1 MRTRYVVIA
10 LVWAVSLGLT
20 ATWTGAQSRPRQ
32 WTPLAE
38 PVVKTGDELG
48 FRVEWMYG
56 RVPVGHLVIRQ
67 NDQWVDVRVGEPGDR
82 QVLPALP
89 LPPPAPPATPPVR

>member
-1 MRTRYVVIA
+1 MRTRTIVLA
-10 LVWAVSLGLT
+10 LCWAASLGLT
-20 ATWTGAQSRPRQ
+20 ATWTRAQTRP

-48 FRVEWMYG
+48 FRIEWMNG

-67 NDQWVDVRVGEPGDR
+67 NDQWVNVLIGGPGDR
-82 QVLPALP
+82 QVLPAAP
-89 LPPPAPPATPPVR
+89 VPPPAPPPPAPVR